1 MNEKYVKKSLLGK
14 GGRGAV
20 WLVENQDA
28 GMPAA
33 LKWYEAGGKEAE
45 REREILRRFG
55 GKGIPYLIDYIENE
69 QGAGIVMEYV
79 EGKSLRTLLGERK
92 VWSEKETAALIMKAA
107 GILAV
112 FHRQVPAIIYGD
124 IKPENIMVTPEG
136 EVCFID
142 FGSVLYEGE
151 KERGVFGTK
160 EYLPPSEGEKI
171 SAYRDTYGL
180 GVILYEMLTGS
191 VLSKGIAD
199 KKADISHLSQECRRI
214 MQKAVKIHET
224 EGYANGGEL
233 YEDLKIYLEGLRK
246 ERKERKRHMFKRK
259 NKEKKIYFI
268 SDLKR
273 LACTGYIR
281 GICLILAGLAVSGIA
296 WKGNEVKGAGIED
309 APEKAVKE
317 EVTKEVIVKEEIVK
331 EEIAKEEIVKEEITK
346 EEVTEDE
353 VIIERVTVRN
363 DAWKYTGEDS
373 AKESGTEESLEK
385 QKESDEKKTVEK
397 KGREPEIPRDEYG
410 RKLIVRK

>member
-1 MNEKYVKKSLLGK
+1 MNKKYVKKSLLGK
-14 GGRGAV
+14 GGRGTV

-33 LKWYEAGGKEAE
+33 LKWYENGEMEAE

-79 EGKSLRTLLGERK
+79 KGKSLRTLLGERK
-92 VWSEKETAALIMKAA
+92 IWSEKDAAALIMKAA

-124 IKPENIMVTPEG
+124 IKPENIMITPEG

-171 SAYRDTYGL
+171 SPYRDTYGL

-191 VLSKGIAD
+191 VLSKGIGD
-199 KKADISHLSQECRRI
+199 KKADISHLSGECRRI

-224 EGYANGGEL
+224 EGYADGGEL
-233 YEDLKIYLEGLRK
+233 YEDLKTYLEGLHK
-246 ERKERKRHMFKRK
+246 KRKERKRHMFKRK
-259 NKEKKIYFI
+259 NKEKKEYFI

-273 LACTGYIR
+273 LVRTGYTR
-281 GICLILAGLAVSGIA
+281 GICLILAGLAVAGFA
-296 WKGNEVKGAGIED
+296 WKGNEVRGAGMKE
-309 APEKAVKE
+309 AQKE
-317 EVTKEVIVKEEIVK
+317 EMSKEEMLK
-331 EEIAKEEIVKEEITK
+331 EEM
-346 EEVTEDE
+346 
-353 VIIERVTVRN
+353 VIEKVVVRN
-363 DAWKYTGEDS
+363 DAGKYAGDYMGKEGEIS
-373 AKESGTEESLEK
+373 ME
-385 QKESDEKKTVEK
+385 TVEREE
-397 KGREPEIPRDEYG
+397 KGREMGEKDGKRKEKDQETEIPRDEYG